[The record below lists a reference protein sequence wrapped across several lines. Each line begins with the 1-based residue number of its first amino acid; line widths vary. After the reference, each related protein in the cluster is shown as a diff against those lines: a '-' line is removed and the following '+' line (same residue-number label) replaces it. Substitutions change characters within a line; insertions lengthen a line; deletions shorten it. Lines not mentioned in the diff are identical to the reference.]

1 MNSQLI
7 VDLEEAMIN
16 GVVKG
21 TVKGTVKGAITSRVF
36 RCVNL
41 SLSFVVRY
49 VAGLACSFFGLFSIK
64 NAQNAKNR
72 WKKRKGLK
80 RGRGVRESVKIE
92 NIDTTDRSTAS
103 SCLS

>member
-16 GVVKG
+16 GV
-21 TVKGTVKGAITSRVF
+21 VKGTVKGAITSRVF